1 MGKGENW
8 AIENVKKVKGKGMY
22 SVVGEGV
29 CCDFRWDEK
38 DCRGIWTF
46 GAGHRN
52 LIQYTVIFSI
62 ILVLSYDLFGG
73 VRKL

>member
-1 MGKGENW
+1 
-8 AIENVKKVKGKGMY
+8 MY
-22 SVVGEGV
+22 SVGGEGV

-52 LIQYTVIFSI
+52 LLGRQKNVHVYYTYDFL
-62 ILVLSYDLFGG
+62 ILVLLYYLMICL